1 MNKVA
6 IIIRQEFRQKIRSKA
21 FIIMTLLAPALLAAS
36 TLLPVLMMKINE
48 GNSKHIAVV
57 DRTGKLAG
65 YFSTIKQS
73 AAKRSKN
80 TLGPEAVIIDIVSI
94 TQDSDHTSDSLKHAL
109 ELKQLDGYLIIPSL
123 ALSDTNAIASLKL
136 SNTNDPFIE
145 DYISSR
151 YGEGLFTERMRS
163 SGIDPN
169 VVLTAQKAHI
179 IETVKVAEGK
189 EASDN
194 GIGFVAGYIC
204 GFFIYISMVLYGSL
218 IMQSVIE
225 EKSTRVIELL
235 ASSVR
240 PIDILLGKVI
250 GVGAAGLLQVGIWA
264 IMFAGVSWFALP
276 AILTSVGSNI
286 TTLLSPALFI
296 YFVLY
301 FLFGYLIFST
311 LYAAA
316 GATVEQASDAQQVTL
331 PITILIIIPFIT
343 ISSVIQ
349 SPSSTMSVILSLI
362 PFFSPILMIGR
373 IFSETP
379 PLWQILLSF
388 VLMGVAFFTVL
399 FFASR
404 IYRTGIL
411 MHGKK
416 FTLKEI
422 AKWVRYS

>member
-1 MNKVA
+1 
-6 IIIRQEFRQKIRSKA
+6 
-21 FIIMTLLAPALLAAS
+21 MT
-36 TLLPVLMMKINE
+36 INQ
-48 GNSKHIAVV
+48 GNTKHIAII
-57 DRTGKLAG
+57 DGTQRLSG
-65 YFSTIKQS
+65 YFSS
-73 AAKRSKN
+73 PKRA
-80 TLGPEAVIIDIVSI
+80 EAVKQTKGAPSPEKIIVDNLSQQTLTPQI
-94 TQDSDHTSDSLKHAL
+94 TDSLRQL
-109 ELKQLDGYLIIPSL
+109 LDSKQLDGYFVIPES
-123 ALSDTNAIASLKL
+123 ALSDTNATASLKL
-136 SNTNDPFIE
+136 NNTNDPVIDE
-145 DYISSR
+145 YISSR
-151 YGEGLFTERMRS
+151 YEEGLFTERMRS
-163 SGIDPN
+163 SGIDPT
-169 VVLTAQKAHI
+169 VVLTAQKAHK

-189 EASDN
+189 EAADN

-204 GFFIYISMVLYGSL
+204 GFFIYISMILYGSL

-264 IMFAGVSWFALP
+264 IMFACVSWFALP
-276 AILTSVGSNI
+276 AILTSVGAGI

-296 YFVLY
+296 YFILY

-316 GATVEQASDAQQVTL
+316 GATVEQASDAQQVTM
-331 PITILIIIPFIT
+331 PITILILIPFIT
-343 ISSVIQ
+343 ISTVIQ
-349 SPSSTMSVILSLI
+349 SPSSTMSVVLSLI

-388 VLMGVAFFTVL
+388 VLMGLTFFGVL
-399 FFASR
+399 WIASR

-411 MHGKK
+411 MYGKK

-422 AKWVRYS
+422 ARWVKYS